1 MKMLQ
6 KTLSCAAF
14 LLASFVHAQEASV
27 VVDLEGPFTVHGQQ
41 VKGVWKDNLKTCGVF
56 VDGKEKPLGVGLNEI
71 PMNVEVGER
80 TFIARCYGPA
90 IVGSE
95 GNLSDRQKLFES
107 YDFVAKTKATAQ
119 TIYLDRINYVT
130 LTLVMVK
137 NPTVEMFVNSAEIVE
152 SSDYTLILRDKSK
165 LQVALG
171 ERKQIQL
178 NWHYDNPPIGMEKDG
193 IYLGKLVY
201 ERYFFSLMPTIQ
213 VTLEATQPD
222 VNMNLEFRQTTALF
236 DENKGLLIDEF
247 PTEVQTFKVDSVNPA
262 DYQVL
267 IQNKDGSLL
276 DISGTIY
283 TQDTNF
289 GFVSGDKLY
298 LSDNIT
304 ISIDWSQIDTQG
316 KVFRI
321 ILKKFE
327 EI

>member
-14 LLASFVHAQEASV
+14 LLASFVHAQETSV
-27 VVDLEGPFTVHGQQ
+27 IVDLEGPFTIHGQQ

-56 VDGKEKPLGVGLNEI
+56 VDGSEKPLGVGLKQI

-90 IVGSE
+90 IVGSD
-95 GNLSDRQKLFES
+95 GSLSDRQKLFES
-107 YDFVAKTKATAQ
+107 YDFVANTKATTQ
-119 TIYLDRINYVT
+119 EIKLDRINYVT
-130 LTLVMVK
+130 LTMVMVK

-152 SSDYTLILRDKSK
+152 SSDYTLILRDKST
-165 LQVALG
+165 LPVTLG

-178 NWHYDNPPIGMEKDG
+178 NWYYDNPPIGIKKDD
-193 IYLGKLVY
+193 IYLGSLVY

-247 PTEVQTFKVDSVNPA
+247 PTGVQTFKVYSVSPA

-267 IQNKDGSLL
+267 IQDKEGKLL
-276 DISGTIY
+276 DVSGTIY
-283 TQDTNF
+283 TSDTNF
-289 GFVSGDKLY
+289 GFVSGDIVS
-298 LSDNIT
+298 LSNDIT

-316 KVFRI
+316 KIFRI
-321 ILKKFE
+321 ILKTFPV
-327 EI
+327 

>member
-1 MKMLQ
+1 MYMKMLQ

-14 LLASFVHAQEASV
+14 LLASFANAQEVPV
-27 VVDLEGPFTVHGQQ
+27 VLDLEGPFTIHGQQ
-41 VKGVWKDNLKTCGVF
+41 VKQVWKEGLKLCSIH
-56 VDGKEKPLGVGLNEI
+56 VDGNQKPIATGIDKI
-71 PMNVEVGER
+71 PMNVEVGDR
-80 TFIARCYGPA
+80 TFEAKCYGPSQQD
-90 IVGSE
+90 GE
-95 GNLSDRQKLFES
+95 LSTRQTLFGS
-107 YDFVAKTKATAQ
+107 YDFVANTKQKSQ
-119 TIYLDRINYVT
+119 TIYLDRVNTVS
-130 LTLVMVK
+130 LTLVMVQ
-137 NPTVEMFVNSAEIVE
+137 NPTVEMFINSAEIVE
-152 SSDYTLILRDKSK
+152 STDYTLILRDGSK
-165 LQVALG
+165 LPVSLG
-171 ERKQIQL
+171 ANKEVMY
-178 NWHYDNPPIGMEKDG
+178 NWYYDNPPVAMEKDG
-193 IYLGKLVY
+193 IYLGDLVY
-201 ERYFFSLMPTIQ
+201 QRYFFSLMPTIQ

-236 DENKGLLIDEF
+236 DENRGLLIDEF
-247 PTEVQTFKVDSVNPA
+247 PTGVQTFNVDSVNSA

-283 TQDTNF
+283 TSDTNF